1 MDLRDIM
8 ETDSSNVG
16 YQLIIDVGIIQMVP
30 CFQLGTSMSGKTI
43 NPDGKHKRRN

>member
-16 YQLIIDVGIIQMVP
+16 YQLIIDVSCGNY
-30 CFQLGTSMSGKTI
+30 LNGSMFPTWHL
-43 NPDGKHKRRN
+43 DEW